1 MFREK
6 IETSSFSVASRL
18 PPFLCK
24 FSDTTF
30 RQGHTPRTFEQTNIP
45 NKSSTC
51 KTPQQNIR
59 RNIQNI
65 TSPDNVRTEHYT
77 ETHQTPRNLT
87 NASPDNV
94 RTEHYT
100 KLTEHYITYNH

>member
-30 RQGHTPRTFEQTNIP
+30 RTGSYPRNIRTNEHSQQIKHLQALP
-45 NKSSTC
+45 TEHYV
-51 KTPQQNIR
+51 TLQNI
-59 RNIQNI
+59 I
-65 TSPDNVRTEHYT
+65 SPNNVRTEHYIT
-77 ETHQTPRNLT
+77 RQNIISEHTIYNL
-87 NASPDNV
+87 V
-94 RTEHYT
+94 
-100 KLTEHYITYNH
+100 II